1 MDEMTL
7 RVSEIFTSVDGEG
20 PRAGGLATF
29 VRLHGCNLRCVY
41 CDTQYAC
48 AGKDFE
54 ELSMSEI
61 SARVLGTG
69 IPHVTLTGGEPL
81 AQAGASALVLALA
94 DAGLSVSIE
103 TNGCVK
109 IPDELFED
117 PGVSL
122 CIDIKSP
129 SSGECGRRVSENFG
143 SRLRDF
149 DCVKLVVGDSDLPW
163 ARTMLT
169 EDSQLFGR
177 ASVYL
182 SPVFGELT
190 PTKLAEFMKS
200 LPSSGVPVDLLRRTR
215 MQIQLHK
222 VLWPETKRGV

>member
-29 VRLHGCNLRCVY
+29 VRLYGCGLRCTY
-41 CDTQYAC
+41 CDTRYAC
-48 AGKDFE
+48 TGEDFA
-54 ELSMSEI
+54 ELSVEEI
-61 SARVLGTG
+61 LTRVLKTG
-69 IPHVTLTGGEPL
+69 VPQVTLTGGEPL
-81 AQAGASALVLALA
+81 AQSAAPALVLALV

-103 TNGCVK
+103 TNGCVR
-109 IPDELFED
+109 IPDELFRNTR
-117 PGVSL
+117 VSL

-129 SSGECGRRVSENFG
+129 SSGESMKRVPENFG

-163 ARTMLT
+163 ARALLT
-169 EDSQLFGR
+169 ENSQLFGR
-177 ASVYL
+177 ARVYL
-182 SPVFGELT
+182 SPIFGELT

-200 LPSSGVPVDLLRRTR
+200 LPLSGVPVGLLRRTR
-215 MQIQLHK
+215 MQMQLHK
-222 VLWPETKRGV
+222 VLWPEAERGV